1 MNCMRG
7 EQKQQSERIVREAP
21 DDGHVLLMLGVDE
34 EKRTFTDYP
43 DIISCLDN
51 ISDLYEKSR
60 VSKGQE
66 TNFNLDQ
73 LCEWINGFQKFI
85 LLIFDKEIGRYKE
98 LNRQEV
104 KEKFIDQL
112 QKLEDETNSQESV
125 VRERIS
131 TNGVSNH
138 VNLNRQITN
147 QGESEKLEW

>member
-1 MNCMRG
+1 MRDH
-7 EQKQQSERIVREAP
+7 QKQQSERIVREAP

-51 ISDLYEKSR
+51 ISELYEISR
-60 VSKGQE
+60 ISKGQE

-73 LCEWINGFQKFI
+73 LCEWMNSFQKFI

-112 QKLEDETNSQESV
+112 QKLEEDSNSQESV

-131 TNGVSNH
+131 INGVNNH
-138 VNLNRQITN
+138 VNLNRQIAN
-147 QGESEKLEW
+147 QEGSEKLEW